1 MNGKIKSDGN
11 AEQNELLLA
20 NIRRHVD
27 LNVSEENHLKTFFHV
42 NHVLRKTILLTQGD
56 LCKKFYFV
64 EQGSLR
70 AYHTNDAGKESTS
83 MFAAAD
89 WWITDMAAF
98 INKKTASISLETM
111 DDCFLYEIDA
121 TSLEKMLQEVP
132 KLERYFRIL
141 FQRAYVR
148 EQERVLGIISN
159 TLEERYLGFVKSYPQ
174 IVKKVTQKQ
183 IASYLGVTPEFL
195 STIKNNISS

>member
-1 MNGKIKSDGN
+1 MDTNETKQTEPLLFSNIKKY
-11 AEQNELLLA
+11 
-20 NIRRHVD
+20 VD
-27 LNVSEENHLKTFFHV
+27 IDASEENQLKTFFSV
-42 NHVLRKTILLTQGD
+42 NHVSKKTLLLTQGS
-56 LCKKFYFV
+56 LCQKFYFV

-70 AYHTNDAGKESTS
+70 AYHINKAGKESTI
-83 MFAAAD
+83 MFAVED
-89 WWITDMAAF
+89 WWITDMSAF
-98 INKKTASISLETM
+98 INKQPASISLETM
-111 DDCFLYEIDA
+111 DDCILYEIDSV
-121 TSLEKMLQEVP
+121 SLEKILENMS

-159 TLEERYLGFVKSYPQ
+159 TLEQRYLDFVENYPQ

-195 STIKNNISS
+195 STIKNNIPS